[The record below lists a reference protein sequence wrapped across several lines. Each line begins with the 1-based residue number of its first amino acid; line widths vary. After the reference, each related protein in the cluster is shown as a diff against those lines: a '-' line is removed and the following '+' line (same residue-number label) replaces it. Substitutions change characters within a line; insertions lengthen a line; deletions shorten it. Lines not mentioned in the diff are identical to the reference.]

1 MRNLI
6 ILVLLF
12 LSVSVNAQQREQ
24 RGQKCIKTTVV
35 EKQGK
40 VHVTTNNTCTK
51 KKTTKVYT
59 KQEWQKI
66 LADRK
71 KRRGNRG

>member
-1 MRNLI
+1 MKNLI

-12 LSVSVNAQQREQ
+12 LTVSVNAQQRGERQ
-24 RGQKCIKTTVV
+24 NCIKTTIV

-40 VHVTTNNTCTK
+40 VHVTKNNTCTK

-59 KQEWQKI
+59 KEEWQKI
-66 LADRK
+66 LAER
-71 KRRGNRG
+71 KRRKRGGN